1 MAKVNIVDQ
10 VQAME
15 NEDKVKKLISKQVRL
30 PATIIGGKKSDGKE
44 TIQYRCAYCGHTW
57 SRHYKNQYIRANQP
71 VECPKCQLIMAP
83 GRKLPDD
90 GICSGH
96 LFELWDGNEYHF
108 YYRVLFIDA
117 AELNGEKGLWLAVYE
132 GGIEY
137 HFSDRATHF
146 EVKLEKLEHGFISN
160 NYKVIFKADGKRT
173 TKMVFNAFYSYNCG
187 IFATA
192 EAMAQIPNLIWMK
205 GYVDFK
211 SHYWLCN
218 YDRYRDENRPKTEKS
233 LGEAQAEQTM
243 SLYEIPD
250 MPKLENTSEVIFRRE
265 KSEDIL
271 TGEHLMEYLCKK
283 CGSRFF
289 KKVKSPYANVECP
302 TCGCSSTRHSY
313 GDYTSVSSN
322 TAIIT
327 MLGENTVFIRAG
339 ILKCDCDENWKLTHQ
354 MDEYY
359 RTFITLNPGN
369 EPKICF
375 LAKEGCKKDVWKQKK
390 NYVSDKFR
398 FSIFQLEFIGELD
411 ALKYTG
417 FKEYVTERMSVQSYN
432 PLLTLQDMIS
442 YLRFQSMYP
451 VIEQLCKRGFST
463 TLTDEIHHRLAQGNF
478 LCIDFSGKK
487 ITDALAIPER
497 LIKIYLKD
505 NDSSFRLKHFQ
516 ALYRIDENVREE
528 DIDWIDLH
536 GVYDEQI
543 GAVIDESPMSIMR
556 VCEYLEHVR
565 INQCY
570 EPKNA
575 ISDWRDYLK
584 AAKTIEVDLTDN
596 KAKYPSS
603 LKREHDRAIAKQQV
617 ILDSKKEE
625 TFKAETEEY
634 GRLYSHKD
642 KNFMIIPPKDM
653 KDLFEEGRKLN
664 HCVGSY
670 SDRIIQGNTCI
681 MFVRKV
687 EEPDKPYFT
696 IEISR
701 GGRHIVQLRANS
713 NRLINH
719 STEKELV
726 KFIRDWAKKK
736 NLALNGVV

>member
-15 NEDKVKKLISKQVRL
+15 NEDKVKELISKQVRL
-30 PATIIGGKKSDGKE
+30 PATIVGGKKRNGEE

-57 SRHYKNQYIRANQP
+57 NRYYKNQYIRANQP
-71 VECPKCQLIMAP
+71 VKCPKCQLIMAP

-90 GICSGH
+90 GICATGS
-96 LFELWDGNEYHF
+96 FEVFDGSSYHH
-108 YYRVLFIDA
+108 YYRVLFVDA
-117 AELNGEKGLWLAVYE
+117 AELNGEKGLWLAFYDGSIV
-132 GGIEY
+132 Y
-137 HFSDRATHF
+137 HFADRPTHF
-146 EVKLEKLEHGFISN
+146 EVKLKMLEHGFISD
-160 NYKVIFKADGKRT
+160 NYKVIFKEDGKKT
-173 TKMVFNAFYSYNCG
+173 TKRVFNAFYSYNCG

-192 EAMAQIPNLIWMK
+192 EAQAQIPNLAWMK
-205 GYVDFK
+205 GYVDFENQ
-211 SHYWLCN
+211 YWLSN
-218 YDRYRDENRPKTEKS
+218 YDKYRDEKRTTTGKS
-233 LGEAQAEQTM
+233 LGEAHAEQIL
-243 SLYEIPD
+243 SKYKIPEL
-250 MPKLENTSEVIFRRE
+250 PKLENTSKVIFRRE

-283 CGSRFF
+283 CGSHFF
-289 KKVKSPYANVECP
+289 QKVKSPYASVECP
-302 TCGCSSTRHSY
+302 TCGYSSTRHSY

-339 ILKCDCDENWKLTHQ
+339 ILKCDCDENWNLTHQ
-354 MDEYY
+354 MDEIY

-375 LAKEGCKKDVWKQKK
+375 LAKEGCKEEVWKQKK
-390 NYVSDKFR
+390 NYASDKFH
-398 FSIFQLEFIGELD
+398 FSVFQLEFIGELD

-442 YLRFQSMYP
+442 YLRFQSIYP

-463 TLTDEIHHRLAQGNF
+463 TLTDEIHHRLAHGNS
-478 LCIDFSGKK
+478 LCIDFSSKK

-516 ALYRIDENVREE
+516 VLYRIDENVREE

-570 EPKNA
+570 EPKSA

-642 KNFMIIPPKDM
+642 KNFMIIPPKNM

-664 HCVGSY
+664 HCVGTY
-670 SDRIIQGNTCI
+670 SDRIIQGTTCI
-681 MFVRKV
+681 MFIRKV
-687 EEPDKPYFT
+687 EEPEKPYFT

-701 GGRHIVQLRANS
+701 GGKYIVQLRANS
-713 NRLINH
+713 NRLINY

-726 KFIRDWAKKK
+726 KFLREWAKKK
-736 NLALNGVV
+736 DLALNGVV